1 MNKSLLVFFVSVGAI
16 IALVMMLAF
25 KGDYSVV
32 NVFKLSMESETGGIG
47 QVLFYGAASLFM
59 AVLILFL
66 ISILEKR
73 AKNEKN

>member
-1 MNKSLLVFFVSVGAI
+1 VNKALLVFNVSVGAI

-25 KGDYSVV
+25 KGDYSGV
-32 NVFKLSMESETGGIG
+32 NVFKLSMDSESGGVG
-47 QVLFYGAASLFM
+47 KVLFYGAAALFM